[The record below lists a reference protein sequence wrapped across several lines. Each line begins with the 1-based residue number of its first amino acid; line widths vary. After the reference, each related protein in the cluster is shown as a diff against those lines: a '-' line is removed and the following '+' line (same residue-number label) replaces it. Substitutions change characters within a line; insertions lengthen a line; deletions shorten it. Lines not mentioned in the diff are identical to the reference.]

1 MAKKTKESKPFSI
14 RMEKTTFDRLEAFCD
29 DAGQSKTLAV
39 ERAINA
45 YIDDY
50 DKKQKELKKTKNMKL

>member
-14 RMEKTTFDRLEAFCD
+14 RMEKTTFERLETFCTES
-29 DAGQSKTLAV
+29 GQSKTLAI
-39 ERAINA
+39 ERAVNM

-50 DKKQKELKKTKNMKL
+50 NAKMEKIKEK

>member
-14 RMEKTTFDRLEAFCD
+14 RMDKSTFDRLEVFCNE
-29 DAGQSKTLAV
+29 AGQSKTLAV

-50 DKKQKELKKTKNMKL
+50 DENQKELKKRKES

>member
-1 MAKKTKESKPFSI
+1 MAKKTKKSKPFSI
-14 RMEKTTFDRLEAFCD
+14 RMEKSTFDRLEDFCNK
-29 DAGQSKTLAV
+29 AGQSKTLAV

-50 DKKQKELKKTKNMKL
+50 NEKQKKIIKQNNEI